1 MTQFSKILITVAL
14 CTLTSCKALPA
25 LQDIGFA
32 AGGAAVG
39 SIAGPGGA
47 AGGAAA
53 GVAASEI
60 ITAYNDDDPP
70 KQGSYIIPTP
80 PTPSVPGFLDSL
92 KSLIH
97 AAGWWYL
104 VIFIAI
110 PLLTRKGRSWFTNF
124 MMLHDTATKKHVD
137 EYSERLNKLEGMIS
151 SLTPKE
157 NK

>member
-1 MTQFSKILITVAL
+1 MIQISKILIAVAL

-39 SIAGPGGA
+39 SLAGPGGA
-47 AGGAAA
+47 AGGAAV
-53 GVAASEI
+53 GVATSEI
-60 ITAYNDDDPP
+60 ITAYNDDDEPP
-70 KQGSYIIPTP
+70 KQGGYTIPPTP
-80 PTPSVPGFLDSL
+80 PAPSFLDSL
-92 KSLIH
+92 KNLIH

-124 MMLHDTATKKHVD
+124 MTLHDTATKKHVD

-151 SLTPKE
+151 SLIPKE